1 MIQESALNP
10 PPPLSPKKRKK
21 SISSLSTSF
30 DIWRE
35 RESLFLRWGYDIFM
49 VYLLL
54 IVLFHHLCGCLI
66 FQGQYWLSPRDST
79 ISLGPCLMKQ
89 RLLDWIFP
97 SPFPWGP
104 KTHISGQKY
113 WLFNITNNCNLHW
126 HKEKNMCFIDLIAEL
141 VCLQICCRKFCNCFF
156 PRSFCFSFSFSY
168 SCYLFSYKLVSSLM
182 KILLFILSPSC
193 EMCQFAEHWVP
204 MWQRL
209 YLNIPINYLPLKNV
223 CI

>member
-1 MIQESALNP
+1 
-10 PPPLSPKKRKK
+10 
-21 SISSLSTSF
+21 
-30 DIWRE
+30 
-35 RESLFLRWGYDIFM
+35 M